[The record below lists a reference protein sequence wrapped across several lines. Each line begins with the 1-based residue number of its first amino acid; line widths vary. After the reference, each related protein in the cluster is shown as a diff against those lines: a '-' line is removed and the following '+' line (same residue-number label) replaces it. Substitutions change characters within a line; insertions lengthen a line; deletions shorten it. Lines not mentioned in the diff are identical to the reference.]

1 MQLTTVAEIWW
12 DFDEEDPNWHW
23 CLAHATFT
31 HRDAC
36 EFVLHIGSD
45 SYWQRQADEMRSG
58 GCTAE
63 FVDAY
68 LTAKNA
74 GAVRVIFYC

>member
-1 MQLTTVAEIWW
+1 MT
-12 DFDEEDPNWHW
+12 
-23 CLAHATFT
+23 HATFT

-45 SYWQRQADEMRSG
+45 SHWQSQVDEMRVG
-58 GCTAE
+58 GCTTD

-68 LTAKNA
+68 LAAKNA
-74 GAVRVIFYC
+74 GAVRVIFYR